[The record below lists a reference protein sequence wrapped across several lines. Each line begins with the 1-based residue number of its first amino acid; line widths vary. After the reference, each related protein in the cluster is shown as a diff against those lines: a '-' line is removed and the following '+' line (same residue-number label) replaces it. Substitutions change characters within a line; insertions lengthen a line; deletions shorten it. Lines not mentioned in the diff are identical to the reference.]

1 MGELRKLQQAL
12 ERSQEAKQAK
22 SAVPATKPT
31 RAGGG
36 TQVYPVDGEVPTRWA
51 TTGDVVIVCWGDP
64 SLVGGELID
73 LPAIVTRGESNG
85 RMNAQCVVDPGAVG
99 AGADGRP
106 AAMPPLLP
114 IANCPYSKERRAL
127 TWRWREDCVAPP
139 APMLRTA

>member
-85 RMNAQCVVDPGAVG
+85 RMNAQCVVDQVHDVLPFAKLLMPDIRQPKELKFFAKSSIARAVPCFSCRYLMG
-99 AGADGRP
+99 F
-106 AAMPPLLP
+106 
-114 IANCPYSKERRAL
+114 
-127 TWRWREDCVAPP
+127 
-139 APMLRTA
+139 